1 LALHKKT
8 ITSKRSRNRQ
18 APIVVPSPPK
28 QPPSHKPSVG
38 AEPTAI
44 YGLSAAPPERLP
56 ITLHRYFTTLRHR
69 WWMLVIIPL
78 LTGALAAGVM
88 AQRTPT
94 YTAHAT
100 LLVNPSASSGTVLPN
115 DVMAANLLARTYSE
129 LVSMPPVLDRANQ
142 RLGVKEDLDQLAKRV
157 KARAVPNT
165 QLIQIEA
172 SDIDPQRAAD
182 LANTIGSEFSVWIA
196 ESQGAMIDAS
206 MQAIQARIDQAEHN
220 MDQTM
225 IELARLQGL
234 QKRTAEEHAQLEQLT
249 ALRARQLSG
258 YTSLI
263 DTRQRFDLARSSAQ
277 DRLSLASM
285 AQPPLEPAGL
295 QPWLVTLLASALG
308 LALAFALVVVVEQL
322 TWLVR
327 TPSDLQGTSLPVLA
341 SIPRARRKLAVT
353 MLNEPDAPVSEAVRL
368 LRARMQLATNA
379 DGARTLVLTSSAPG
393 EGKSLVAVNL
403 AIACA
408 QAGQRVLLIDGNL
421 HHPRQHTLLNRPQQP
436 GIADLLIDE
445 ALQPSD
451 LLVDTDVAGL
461 RLLPAG
467 TLPSTPGALLANGRL
482 RHLLDSLRESA
493 DFLVIDSPSLHTS
506 ADVLLLA
513 AVADEC
519 VVVAGAGR
527 TRLTQL
533 HATIAA
539 IRSTPVQLLGVVLN
553 GTSRRGYAV

>member
-1 LALHKKT
+1 
-8 ITSKRSRNRQ
+8 
-18 APIVVPSPPK
+18 
-28 QPPSHKPSVG
+28 
-38 AEPTAI
+38 
-44 YGLSAAPPERLP
+44 
-56 ITLHRYFTTLRHR
+56 
-69 WWMLVIIPL
+69 MLVIIPL
-78 LTGALAAGVM
+78 LTGGLAAGLM
-88 AQRTPT
+88 AQRMPT

-129 LVSMPPVLDRANQ
+129 LVSTPPVLDRANQ
-142 RLGVKEDLDQLAKRV
+142 RLSLKEDLDQLAKRV
-157 KARAVPNT
+157 RARAVPNT

-172 SDIDPQRAAD
+172 SDIDSQRAAD

-206 MQAIQARIDQAEHN
+206 MQGIQAHIDQAEHN
-220 MDQTM
+220 VDQTT
-225 IELARLQGL
+225 IELVRLQGL
-234 QKRTAEEHAQLEQLT
+234 QKRTVEENAQLEQLT

-322 TWLVR
+322 TRLVR

-368 LRARMQLATNA
+368 LRARMQLATSA

-393 EGKSLVAVNL
+393 EGKSLIAANL

-451 LLVDTDVAGL
+451 LLVDTNVAGL

-553 GTSRRGYAV
+553 GTSGRGYAV